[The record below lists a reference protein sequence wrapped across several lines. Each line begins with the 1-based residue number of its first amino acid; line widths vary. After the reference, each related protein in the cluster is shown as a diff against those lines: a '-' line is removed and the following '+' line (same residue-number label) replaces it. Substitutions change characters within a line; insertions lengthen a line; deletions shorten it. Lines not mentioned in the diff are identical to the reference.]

1 MLRSLNYTH
10 SGGGAVGLCR
20 EVIIGGTSILTP
32 HKFTS
37 RLASVSGGDRRGN
50 ADDIEVGDASSS
62 DESSD

>member
-1 MLRSLNYTH
+1 
-10 SGGGAVGLCR
+10 VGLCR

-50 ADDIEVGDASSS
+50 ADDLEVGDASSS